1 MSSNSV
7 TFTITDPELAA
18 KVARFIAQESGK
30 RSDGGDGREE
40 HSSKDNTDVAGS
52 DGRPF
57 VGTTK
62 NKRVQLPHG
71 EKLHKVY
78 QCVPLEAHIDDGAV
92 VFNGKRHSH
101 ISAAAVAAA
110 KTVNVNCQMP
120 NGYKFWR
127 VLRDGKS
134 VPVDML
140 AD

>member
-18 KVARFIAQESGK
+18 KVAAFIAQESGRK
-30 RSDGGDGREE
+30 DDGENSRQGRSSEDSSDVGG
-40 HSSKDNTDVAGS
+40 N
-52 DGRPF
+52 GRPF
-57 VGTTK
+57 VGTTN

-78 QCVPLEAHIDDGAV
+78 QDVPLEAHIDDGTV

-101 ISAAAVAAA
+101 ISAAALAAA
-110 KTVNVNCQMP
+110 KTVNEKCHMP

-134 VPVDML
+134 VAVDML

>member
-1 MSSNSV
+1 MSSNLV

-18 KVARFIAQESGK
+18 KVATFIAQESGK
-30 RSDGGDGREE
+30 RSGGADISEGP
-40 HSSKDNTDVAGS
+40 SSKDDFVGS
-52 DGRPF
+52 NGRPF
-57 VGTTK
+57 VGTTN

-71 EKLHKVY
+71 EKLHKIY
-78 QCVPLEAHIDDGAV
+78 QHVPLEAQIDDGAI

-110 KTVNVNCQMP
+110 KTVNKNCHMP

-134 VPVDML
+134 VPLDML